1 MNDIKNDVTKL
12 CFLFNILKKKI
23 IFINKISFEQQNF
36 FQVSTRYEEHLKK
49 EKQYR
54 VDQSEILLLWLN
66 VNLLY
71 SDLDR
76 L

>member
-12 CFLFNILKKKI
+12 YFLFNIQI
-23 IFINKISFEQQNF
+23 IFINKISSDQQNF

-66 VNLLY
+66 VNLFY

>member
-12 CFLFNILKKKI
+12 YFLFNIQI
-23 IFINKISFEQQNF
+23 IFINKISSDQQNF

-66 VNLLY
+66 VNLFY

-76 L
+76 LW